1 MSREQR
7 AESRGQGAGS
17 RAQRSERKYS
27 MSYALCSMIYVLCAM
42 LSALCLPVVAHAD
55 DNPLNMMRDDVLL
68 YFKPLKGRIKSI
80 SNEGAI
86 ADIGIKAD
94 VKKGMRFTVFR
105 EGTPFLH
112 PVTKEPIGLL
122 EAVIGKAE
130 VRDVG
135 PDTSAIVI
143 LKGAVK
149 ESDRIRVS
157 ETGVRVLFYHRRNV
171 DWSLA
176 DSYYRLLKETGRF
189 ELIDTALET
198 DSDEEVLAEA
208 KKLNADVVLILS
220 AKGAGG
226 DILLMQRLFWVDN
239 SVRFAESETKVA
251 FALMKEFK
259 FGEEFFGP
267 QKVDTWLYVDLPFGV
282 RLIASGDVDG
292 DGKAEILLSTGKDV
306 RFYMPGGEV
315 SRRYEIKGATMDDH
329 LWLDVMDI
337 NGDGRHEVMLTLMK
351 DEKIISRIYEMK
363 NDKFSV
369 LWEGNVFL
377 RRIGSEL
384 VAQAYTAGEGYRG
397 PVFTIIWKDGYKKGG
412 NISLPSDVNI
422 YDFVYINES
431 DGRRL
436 ILAYDDAGYLSL
448 YDGGKKIWQSKED
461 YGGFLTTFRKP
472 APTVMADMKG
482 EWSVKDRLSLQ
493 NREVFVIKRLPFV
506 GMAKGMGYS
515 NSQVRSLWWTGV
527 SMEERTVIEN
537 IPGTLLDY
545 SLEGDRLILLD
556 RPSFGIK
563 LQNIFKGEN
572 PLGSVL
578 YIYSLKGR

>member
-1 MSREQR
+1 MRLEVVSSQ
-7 AESRGQGAGS
+7 ESGV
-17 RAQRSERKYS
+17 RSQKSKIKNRRFGFYS
-27 MSYALCSMIYVLCAM
+27 IFCILYSLFSILLIPPAY
-42 LSALCLPVVAHAD
+42 AD

-86 ADIGIKAD
+86 ADIGIKSD

-143 LKGAVK
+143 LKGDVK

-208 KKLNADVVLILS
+208 KKLNADVVLVLS

-226 DILLMQRLFWVDN
+226 DILLGQRLFWVDN

-306 RFYMPGGEV
+306 RFYMPGGEI
-315 SRRYEIKGATMDDH
+315 SKRYEIKGAAMDDH

-337 NGDGRHEVMLTLMK
+337 NGDGRHEVMITVMK
-351 DEKIISRIYEMK
+351 DDKIISRIYEMK

-412 NISLPSDVNI
+412 NISLPNDVNI

-493 NREVFVIKRLPFV
+493 NREVFVIKRVPLV

>member
-1 MSREQR
+1 MRRIKQVSGVRCQAIKIGR
-7 AESRGQGAGS
+7 LFTVHCSLFTVFLLLTS
-17 RAQRSERKYS
+17 HFSLLT
-27 MSYALCSMIYVLCAM
+27 SY
-42 LSALCLPVVAHAD
+42 AD
-55 DNPLNMMRDDVLL
+55 DNPLNMMRDEVLL

-135 PDTSAIVI
+135 PDTSAISI
-143 LKGAVK
+143 LKGDVK

-208 KKLNADVVLILS
+208 KKLNADVMLILS

-226 DILLMQRLFWVDN
+226 DILLRQRLFWVDN

-251 FALMKEFK
+251 FAFIKELK

-306 RFYMPGGEV
+306 RFYMPGGEI
-315 SRRYEIKGATMDDH
+315 SRRYEIKGAAMDDH
-329 LWLDVMDI
+329 LWLDAMDI
-337 NGDGRHEVMLTLMK
+337 NGDGRDEVILTLMK
-351 DEKIISRIYEMK
+351 DDKIISRIYEMK
-363 NDKFSV
+363 GDKFSV

-412 NISLPSDVNI
+412 NVSLPNDVNI

-431 DGRRL
+431 VGSDSQRDGRRL

-448 YDGGKKIWQSKED
+448 YADGRRLWRSKDD
-461 YGGFLTTFRKP
+461 YGGFLTTFKKP
-472 APTVMADMKG
+472 APTVMADTRG
-482 EWSVKDRLSLQ
+482 EWSIKDRLSKQ
-493 NREVFVIKRLPFV
+493 NREVFVIKRVPLV

-515 NSQVRSLWWTGV
+515 NSQIVSLWWTGV

-537 IPGTLLDY
+537 VPGTLLDY
-545 SLEGDRLILLD
+545 ALEGDRLILLD

-563 LQNIFKGEN
+563 VQNIFRGEN

>member
-1 MSREQR
+1 
-7 AESRGQGAGS
+7 
-17 RAQRSERKYS
+17 
-27 MSYALCSMIYVLCAM
+27 
-42 LSALCLPVVAHAD
+42 
-55 DNPLNMMRDDVLL
+55 
-68 YFKPLKGRIKSI
+68 
-80 SNEGAI
+80 
-86 ADIGIKAD
+86 
-94 VKKGMRFTVFR
+94 
-105 EGTPFLH
+105 
-112 PVTKEPIGLL
+112 
-122 EAVIGKAE
+122 
-130 VRDVG
+130 
-135 PDTSAIVI
+135 
-143 LKGAVK
+143 
-149 ESDRIRVS
+149 
-157 ETGVRVLFYHRRNV
+157 
-171 DWSLA
+171 
-176 DSYYRLLKETGRF
+176 
-189 ELIDTALET
+189 
-198 DSDEEVLAEA
+198 
-208 KKLNADVVLILS
+208 
-220 AKGAGG
+220 
-226 DILLMQRLFWVDN
+226 
-239 SVRFAESETKVA
+239 
-251 FALMKEFK
+251 
-259 FGEEFFGP
+259 
-267 QKVDTWLYVDLPFGV
+267 
-282 RLIASGDVDG
+282 
-292 DGKAEILLSTGKDV
+292 
-306 RFYMPGGEV
+306 
-315 SRRYEIKGATMDDH
+315 
-329 LWLDVMDI
+329 
-337 NGDGRHEVMLTLMK
+337 
-351 DEKIISRIYEMK
+351 
-363 NDKFSV
+363 
-369 LWEGNVFL
+369 
-377 RRIGSEL
+377 
-384 VAQAYTAGEGYRG
+384 AQAYTAGEGYRG

-412 NISLPSDVNI
+412 NISLPNDVNI

>member
-315 SRRYEIKGATMDDH
+315 SRRYEIKGAAMDDH

-337 NGDGRHEVMLTLMK
+337 NGDGRHEVMITVMK

-412 NISLPSDVNI
+412 NVSLPNDVNI

>member
-1 MSREQR
+1 
-7 AESRGQGAGS
+7 
-17 RAQRSERKYS
+17 
-27 MSYALCSMIYVLCAM
+27 
-42 LSALCLPVVAHAD
+42 
-55 DNPLNMMRDDVLL
+55 
-68 YFKPLKGRIKSI
+68 
-80 SNEGAI
+80 
-86 ADIGIKAD
+86 
-94 VKKGMRFTVFR
+94 
-105 EGTPFLH
+105 
-112 PVTKEPIGLL
+112 
-122 EAVIGKAE
+122 
-130 VRDVG
+130 
-135 PDTSAIVI
+135 
-143 LKGAVK
+143 
-149 ESDRIRVS
+149 
-157 ETGVRVLFYHRRNV
+157 
-171 DWSLA
+171 
-176 DSYYRLLKETGRF
+176 
-189 ELIDTALET
+189 
-198 DSDEEVLAEA
+198 
-208 KKLNADVVLILS
+208 
-220 AKGAGG
+220 
-226 DILLMQRLFWVDN
+226 
-239 SVRFAESETKVA
+239 
-251 FALMKEFK
+251 MKEFK

-315 SRRYEIKGATMDDH
+315 SRRYEIKGAAMDDH

-351 DEKIISRIYEMK
+351 DAKIISRIYEMK
-363 NDKFSV
+363 GDKFSV

-384 VAQAYTAGEGYRG
+384 VAQAYTEGEGYRG

-412 NISLPSDVNI
+412 NISLPGDVNI

-482 EWSVKDRLSLQ
+482 NWSVKDRLSLQ

-563 LQNIFKGEN
+563 LHNIFKGEN

>member
-1 MSREQR
+1 MRRIKQVSGVRRQLIKIGR
-7 AESRGQGAGS
+7 LFTIH
-17 RAQRSERKYS
+17 YS
-27 MSYALCSMIYVLCAM
+27 LFIVFLLFTVHCS
-42 LSALCLPVVAHAD
+42 LSTAHAD
-55 DNPLNMMRDDVLL
+55 DNPLNIMRDEVLS
-68 YFKPLKGRIKSI
+68 YFKPLKGRIKSM
-80 SNEGAI
+80 SNGSAV

-135 PDTSAIVI
+135 PDTSAISI

-157 ETGVRVLFYHRRNV
+157 ETGVRMLFYHRRNV

-198 DSDEEVLAEA
+198 DSDDEVLAEA

-397 PVFTIIWKDGYKKGG
+397 PVFTIVWKDGYKKGG
-412 NISLPSDVNI
+412 NISLPGDVNI

-461 YGGFLTTFRKP
+461 YGGFLTTFSKP

-482 EWSVKDRLSLQ
+482 KWSVKDRLSLQ

-506 GMAKGMGYS
+506 DMAKGMGYS

>member
-1 MSREQR
+1 MSKWRRTESKEQR
-7 AESRGQGAGS
+7 AKS
-17 RAQRSERKYS
+17 KYS
-27 MSYALCSMIYVLCAM
+27 VSYALCSMIYVLCAM

-143 LKGAVK
+143 LKGDVK

-157 ETGVRVLFYHRRNV
+157 ETGVRMLFYHRRNV

-226 DILLMQRLFWVDN
+226 DILLGQRLFWVDN

-306 RFYMPGGEV
+306 RFYMPGGEI
-315 SRRYEIKGATMDDH
+315 SKRYEIKGAAMDDH

-337 NGDGRHEVMLTLMK
+337 NGDGRHEVMITVMK

-412 NISLPSDVNI
+412 NVSLPNDVNI

-448 YDGGKKIWQSKED
+448 YDDGKKIWQSKED